1 MMNPELLRG
10 ISATWSLFHILIL
23 FIMLYRSRFPQ
34 RKTIILTIVGMLPLI
49 VLNVGG
55 LAVLGVDQMGR
66 IMIFSCTLPSLI
78 FFYWISRDKKWRFL
92 FTFCLADTA
101 AYWLLGVTNLLDF
114 YLGGGKCVIM
124 LVSRLLLFPVAEW
137 LAFRYLRRPY
147 IELQD
152 SVSKG
157 WGLFALMSAFYYV
170 LLNMA
175 LNQPTA
181 VTSRPEAVPVTVMIL
196 VLMPLTYATIF
207 ASLYRQLLLYRKQQE
222 ELIWKE
228 QNIQLEA
235 RLENQQNIRKL
246 KHDMKAHSIALSGL
260 LSAGKIEEAQE
271 YMQNMVND
279 YERETSQQ
287 QFCVNPYL
295 NSIFSHYAQ
304 KFERAGVVQ
313 KLDLQIG
320 EEDLPFM
327 ELCQII
333 SNGLE
338 NAWNAVEQLPR
349 GQREVSVQLRYS
361 REYLMIRMKNRCSPE
376 LFVEKGS
383 LPPSSRGG
391 SEHGFGLRTIQDAA
405 RRLGGE
411 MICYTQEGYFLLDV
425 MIKTDRK
432 EMPLSA

>member
-1 MMNPELLRG
+1 MMNSELLREL
-10 ISATWSLFHILIL
+10 SVAWSLFHILIL

-34 RKTIILTIVGMLPLI
+34 KKTILLTIAGMLPLI
-49 VLNVGG
+49 VLNVAGM
-55 LAVLGVDQMGR
+55 VILGANQMGR
-66 IMIFSCTLPSLI
+66 ILIFTCTLPSLV
-78 FFYWISRDKKWRFL
+78 FFYWISKDKKWRFL

-124 LVSRLLLFPVAEW
+124 LVSRILLFPVAEW
-137 LAFRYLRRPY
+137 LAFRRLRKPY

-157 WGLFALMSAFYYV
+157 WGLFALMSVFYYV

-175 LNQPTA
+175 LNQPTL
-181 VTSRPEAVPVTVMIL
+181 VTSRPEAVPVAVMIL

-222 ELIWKE
+222 ELLWKE

-279 YERETSQQ
+279 FERETSQ
-287 QFCVNPYL
+287 
-295 NSIFSHYAQ
+295 
-304 KFERAGVVQ
+304 
-313 KLDLQIG
+313 
-320 EEDLPFM
+320 
-327 ELCQII
+327 
-333 SNGLE
+333 
-338 NAWNAVEQLPR
+338 
-349 GQREVSVQLRYS
+349 
-361 REYLMIRMKNRCSPE
+361 
-376 LFVEKGS
+376 
-383 LPPSSRGG
+383 
-391 SEHGFGLRTIQDAA
+391 
-405 RRLGGE
+405 
-411 MICYTQEGYFLLDV
+411 
-425 MIKTDRK
+425 
-432 EMPLSA
+432 

>member
-1 MMNPELLRG
+1 MMNSELLRG
-10 ISATWSLFHILIL
+10 LSVIWSLFHILIL

-55 LAVLGVDQMGR
+55 MAVLGVDQMGR
-66 IMIFSCTLPSLI
+66 ILIFSCTLPSLF

-124 LVSRLLLFPVAEW
+124 LVSRLLLFPAAEW

-175 LNQPTA
+175 LNQPTL
-181 VTSRPEAVPVTVMIL
+181 VTSRPEAVPVAVMIL

-235 RLENQQNIRKL
+235 RLESQQNIRKL

-260 LSAGKIEEAQE
+260 LSAGKIEEAQD

-304 KFERAGVVQ
+304 KFERAGVAQ

-432 EMPLSA
+432 ERRLSA

>member
-1 MMNPELLRG
+1 MMNSELLRELSV
-10 ISATWSLFHILIL
+10 IWSMFHILIL
-23 FIMLYRSRFPQ
+23 FIMLYRSRFSQ
-34 RKTIILTIVGMLPLI
+34 RKTVILTFVGMLPLI
-49 VLNVGG
+49 ILNVSGMV
-55 LAVLGVDQMGR
+55 VLGVDRMGR
-66 IMIFSCTLPSLI
+66 ILIFTCTIPSLL
-78 FFYWISRDKKWRFL
+78 FFYWISRDKKWGFL

-124 LVSRLLLFPVAEW
+124 LVSRLLLFPVMEW
-137 LAFRYLRRPY
+137 LAFRYLRKPY

-152 SVSKG
+152 SVSRG

-175 LNQPTA
+175 LNQPTV
-181 VTSRPEAVPVTVMIL
+181 VTNRPEAVPEAVMIL
-196 VLMPLTYATIF
+196 FLMPLTYATIF

-228 QNIQLEA
+228 QSIQLEA
-235 RLENQQNIRKL
+235 RLESQQNIRKL
-246 KHDMKAHSIALSGL
+246 KHDMKAHSITLSGL
-260 LSAGKIEEAQE
+260 ISSGKIEEAQE

-279 YERETSQQ
+279 YEQETRQQ
-287 QFCVNPYL
+287 QFCINPYL
-295 NSIFSHYAQ
+295 NSVFSHYAQ
-304 KFERAGVVQ
+304 KFERAGIKQ

-338 NAWNAVEQLPR
+338 NAWKAVEQLPR
-349 GQREVSVQLRYS
+349 EQREVSVQLRYS
-361 REYLMIRMKNRCSPE
+361 REYLMIRMKNRCNAE
-376 LFVEKGS
+376 LFVEKGK

-391 SEHGFGLRTIQDAA
+391 AEHGFGLRTIQEAA
-405 RRLGGE
+405 KRLGGE
-411 MICYTQEGYFLLDV
+411 MVCYTQEGYFLLDV

-432 EMPLSA
+432 DAQ

>member
-23 FIMLYRSRFPQ
+23 FIILYRSRFPQ

>member
-1 MMNPELLRG
+1 MMNSALLREL
-10 ISATWSLFHILIL
+10 SVAWSLFHILIL

-34 RKTIILTIVGMLPLI
+34 KKTILLTIAGMLPLI
-49 VLNVGG
+49 VLNVAGM
-55 LAVLGVDQMGR
+55 VILGANQMGR
-66 IMIFSCTLPSLI
+66 ILIFTCTLPSLV
-78 FFYWISRDKKWRFL
+78 FFYWISKDKKWRFL

-124 LVSRLLLFPVAEW
+124 LVSRILLFPVAEW
-137 LAFRYLRRPY
+137 LAFRRLRKPY

-157 WGLFALMSAFYYV
+157 WGLFALMSVFYYV

-175 LNQPTA
+175 LNQPTL
-181 VTSRPEAVPVTVMIL
+181 VTSRPEAVPVAVMIL

-279 YERETSQQ
+279 FERETSQQ

-320 EEDLPFM
+320 DEDLPFM

-349 GQREVSVQLRYS
+349 KQREVSVQLRYN

-383 LPPSSRGG
+383 LPPSSRKG
-391 SEHGFGLRTIQDAA
+391 SEHGFGLRTIQEAA

-411 MICYTQEGYFLLDV
+411 MTCYTQEGNFLLDV

>member
-1 MMNPELLRG
+1 MMNSELLRG
-10 ISATWSLFHILIL
+10 LSVIWSLFHILIL

-66 IMIFSCTLPSLI
+66 ILIFSCTLPSLF
-78 FFYWISRDKKWRFL
+78 FFYWISKDKKWRFL

-124 LVSRLLLFPVAEW
+124 LVSRLLLFPAAEW

-175 LNQPTA
+175 LNQPTV
-181 VTSRPEAVPVTVMIL
+181 VTGRPEAVPVAVMIL

-260 LSAGKIEEAQE
+260 LSAGKIEEAQD

-304 KFERAGVVQ
+304 KFERAGVAQ

-349 GQREVSVQLRYS
+349 GQREVSVQLRYN

-376 LFVEKGS
+376 LFVKKGS

-411 MICYTQEGYFLLDV
+411 MNCYTQEGYFLLDV